1 MENFAELNLSTLEAF
16 QVVPAGGRVVAAD
29 VVVEMVDKGLHES
42 WNLNIATNKWL
53 EDEHQACKK
62 AKQ

>member
-1 MENFAELNLSTLEAF
+1 
-16 QVVPAGGRVVAAD
+16 
-29 VVVEMVDKGLHES
+29 MVDKGLSES